1 MSTLDALDLFGS
13 GPHAFRA
20 GPWERAT
27 IRRGFSGLDGELVLD
42 LGLRSRAIVQTGRLQ
57 AVTAEAMAALVGAI
71 ESAANGCCH
80 SLVDNHGQVY
90 PRVIVEEF
98 QPTTPTSRGRGFWC
112 DYILRYR
119 QLP

>member
-13 GPHAFRA
+13 GPCAFRA

-27 IRRGFSGLDGELVLD
+27 VRRGFAGLDGELVLD

-57 AVTAEAMAALVGAI
+57 AATSQAMAAIIRSI
-71 ESAANGCCH
+71 ESTADGRCH

-112 DYILRYR
+112 DYTIRYR